1 MKATSAARAAP
12 QDATNYITPL
22 EQQTRLL
29 DAVYEKL
36 CEAIFHSEIPPG
48 SRLSVPMLAARF
60 GVSRSPIRDA
70 VQQLVADGIAV
81 TEPRKGVF
89 VADFQLTDAANLLE
103 ITAPLEAMA
112 GEQAARN
119 VTDEDIARL
128 QRVLDEQ
135 ERALQASEG
144 LTYARLDAQFHR
156 QIVAITR
163 NERLEHILKILH
175 NQLRLISRLLLFTP
189 SQYKES
195 LADHKMVLRALRSR
209 DPKRVAAE
217 LEQHVLDSRARV
229 AKRLAQEGAGG
240 AKKR

>member
-1 MKATSAARAAP
+1 MKAISAAREAHQEAS
-12 QDATNYITPL
+12 NYITPL

-48 SRLSVPMLAARF
+48 SQLSVPMLAARF
-60 GVSRSPIRDA
+60 GVSRSPIKDA

-81 TEPRKGVF
+81 TVPRKGVF
-89 VADFQLTDAANLLE
+89 VADFQLTDAVNLLE
-103 ITAPLEAMA
+103 ITAPLEALA

-119 VTDEDIARL
+119 ISDQDIAVL
-128 QRVLDEQ
+128 QRVLDDQ
-135 ERALQASEG
+135 ERALQAADG
-144 LTYARLDAQFHR
+144 ITYARLDAQFHR

-163 NERLEHILKILH
+163 NERLEHILRILH
-175 NQLRLISRLLLFTP
+175 NQIRLLSRVLLFSP

-195 LADHKMVLRALRSR
+195 LADHKMILRALRSR
-209 DPKRVAAE
+209 DPKRVSKQ

-229 AKRLAQEGAGG
+229 AKRLAQEGASG